1 MADNTQLPIPT
12 TSGDVIASDDIGGV
26 KFQRVKMIH
35 GADGVNDGDVSSVN
49 PMPIIGTISDGTNP
63 SNASILLIGGV
74 TAGGVA
80 QTFET
85 NASGHLNIADGGGSI
100 TVDGTFWQDTQ
111 PISAASLPLPTGAAT
126 QSLQQE
132 IRDLSDSINTL
143 VQFLYANSPRI
154 DVAGRVASNGSE
166 VTQPVS
172 GTVTATVANATIASG
187 TLTNITQLSTQPVQ
201 YLGQDVPLHIYDN
214 IKVT

>member
-1 MADNTQLPIPT
+1 MADNTQLPIPQT
-12 TSGDVIASDDIGGV
+12 AGDLIATDEIGGI
-26 KFQRVKMIH
+26 KFQRVKLIH
-35 GADGVNDGDVSSVN
+35 GADGANDGDVASSN
-49 PMPIIGTISDGTNP
+49 PLPIIGTVTDGATP
-63 SNASILLIGGV
+63 ANASILLVGGI

-80 QTFET
+80 QAFET
-85 NASGHLNIADGGGSI
+85 NASGHLNISDGGGSI
-100 TVDGTFWQDTQ
+100 TVDAT
-111 PISAASLPLPTGAAT
+111 SLPLPTGAAT
-126 QSLQQE
+126 QSSQQE

-172 GTVTATVANATIASG
+172 GTITATVANATVSNIAA
-187 TLTNITQLSTQPVQ
+187 ITGQPVQ
-201 YLGQDVPLHIYDN
+201 YQGQDVPIHIYDN

>member
-1 MADNTQLPIPT
+1 MADNTQLPIPAST
-12 TSGDVIASDDIGGV
+12 GDVIAADDIGGV
-26 KFQRVKMIH
+26 KFQRVKMIL
-35 GADGVNDGDVSSVN
+35 GADGVNDGDVSSAN
-49 PMPIIGTISDGTNP
+49 PVPVSM
-63 SNASILLIGGV
+63 
-74 TAGGVA
+74 
-80 QTFET
+80 
-85 NASGHLNIADGGGSI
+85 
-100 TVDGTFWQDTQ
+100 
-111 PISAASLPLPTGAAT
+111 ASLPLPTGATT